1 MKNDWILDVLSDLK
15 NFAQSNGHALLA
27 EHLAQARLVAAVEMA
42 SADMG
47 GTLAI
52 HGDEATSR
60 ADTGSVGA
68 RLQS

>member
-27 EHLAQARLVAAVEMA
+27 EQLAQARLVAAVEMA
-42 SADMG
+42 SADTG

-52 HGDEATSR
+52 HGDEAAVR
-60 ADTGSVGA
+60 VDTGRAGA
-68 RLQS
+68 RYQS